1 MSTQNKAFCIT
12 AIAAIGGLVGGLVAK
27 YLLQKELVKNDDR
40 LDAKMRELDGE
51 IENAKKQAESIKKQA
66 NDYSDQVERAVRFVY
81 NTEARSAFERKLKT
95 VNLEEIS
102 VAVCKDAIR
111 KLDDT
116 TIKQMIREN
125 YESQIKTVMRNEL
138 EKYFKDGIKRLI
150 DTDIDSEFI
159 RRTAKTYV
167 KDEVRDVLSEEVKE
181 AVDRCN
187 IEKCIDDTL
196 SNSREFS
203 KQIRWA
209 IDNYDYDDLIKDELR
224 DYVDFEDIAKDVIID
239 YVDDMDLEE
248 IAKKVIKHAG

>member
-1 MSTQNKAFCIT
+1 MSTQNKVFCIT
-12 AIAAIGGLVGGLVAK
+12 AIAAVGGLVGGLIAK
-27 YLLQKELVKNDDR
+27 YLLRKEFVKNDDR
-40 LDAKMRELDGE
+40 LDAKMKELDGE

-66 NDYSDQVERAVRFVY
+66 SDYSDQVERAVRFVY

-102 VAVCKDAIR
+102 VAVCKDTIR

-116 TIKQMIREN
+116 TIKQMIRES

-181 AVDRCN
+181 AVDRCDL
-187 IEKCIDDTL
+187 EKCIDNAL
-196 SNSREFS
+196 SSSREFS
-203 KQIRWA
+203 RQIRWA
-209 IDNYDYDDLIKDELR
+209 IDNYDYGELIEDELR
-224 DYVDFEDIAKDVIID
+224 DVDFDDIAKDVIID

-248 IAKKVIKHAG
+248 IAKKVIKHAS

>member
-12 AIAAIGGLVGGLVAK
+12 AIAAVGGLVGGLIAK

-40 LDAKMRELDGE
+40 LDAKMKELDGE
-51 IENAKKQAESIKKQA
+51 IENAKKQAS
-66 NDYSDQVERAVRFVY
+66 DYSDQVERAVRFVY

-116 TIKQMIREN
+116 MIKQMIREN

-181 AVDRCN
+181 AVGRCN
-187 IEKCIDDTL
+187 IEKCIDDAL

-209 IDNYDYDDLIKDELR
+209 IENYDYDDLIKEELR
-224 DYVDFEDIAKDVIID
+224 DYVDFDDLAKDVIID